1 MGIVSPKRLFA
12 SFRSHNLSFFSLA
25 SRNCPCLDTRLFHIS
40 HLSKHHFQADNFS
53 SNRFIISVN
62 TSTPHSIPLT
72 QYPSHFNSQARLST
86 SLCQQLSSVHTS
98 SLNLSSHIFT
108 PLSYLI
114 VSLSHR
120 KVTWRWRSTSAE
132 KGCCHERSSL
142 RHSARLDEQ
151 PVLAAGKA
159 RIWHAP
165 CRHVFGMTGP
175 LTRQLLGGMSW
186 IVVLEML

>member
-1 MGIVSPKRLFA
+1 MPLSDLITSA
-12 SFRSHNLSFFSLA
+12 SFLGRLETVHVSIPVSF
-25 SRNCPCLDTRLFHIS
+25 
-40 HLSKHHFQADNFS
+40 
-53 SNRFIISVN
+53 ISVISAN
-62 TSTPHSIPLT
+62 TILRPTTFRQTASSSLSTCRRLT
-72 QYPSHFNSQARLST
+72 QYPSHFKLQARLST
-86 SLCQQLSSVHTS
+86 SLCQQLNSVHTS